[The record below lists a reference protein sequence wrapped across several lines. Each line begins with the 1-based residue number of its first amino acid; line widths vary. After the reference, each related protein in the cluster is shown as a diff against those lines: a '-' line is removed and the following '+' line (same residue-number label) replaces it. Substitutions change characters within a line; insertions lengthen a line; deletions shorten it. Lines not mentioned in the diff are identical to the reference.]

1 MQVLAGERRYPL
13 RAQTRRHLDR
23 DQHQQRSRVE
33 ALCGGRQDLACKDL
47 GFALGYG
54 REFGVPLDLAAL
66 TVQTFIRA
74 RGMYGGNAWSPQVV
88 KLLEDAVGTDRRA
101 LGYPAKL

>member
-1 MQVLAGERRYPL
+1 M
-13 RAQTRRHLDR
+13 
-23 DQHQQRSRVE
+23 
-33 ALCGGRQDLACKDL
+33 
-47 GFALGYG
+47 
-54 REFGVPLDLAAL
+54 PLDLAAL